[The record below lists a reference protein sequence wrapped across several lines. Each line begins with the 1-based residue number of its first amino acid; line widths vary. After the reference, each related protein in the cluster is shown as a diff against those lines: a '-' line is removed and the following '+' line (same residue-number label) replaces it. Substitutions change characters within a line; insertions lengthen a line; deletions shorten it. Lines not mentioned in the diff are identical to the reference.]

1 MEMRAE
7 ILRVAT
13 RLFARRGFDA
23 TSIGAIAGE
32 VGIRKPSLLYHFPS
46 KNDLRLAVLD
56 QLLQHWN
63 EVLPRLLMATAGGE
77 PRFETLMREVV
88 GFFTEDS
95 DRARLLVRE
104 VLDRPDDMRARL
116 ESHVRPWVRLVADHV
131 ERGQARGEVH
141 DEVDA
146 EAWTLQ
152 IINMVVCGVMAASCL
167 EGGLLPRDDGHESP
181 AARHTRELM
190 RIARFSLFTH
200 HDAIRSETPR
210 RPERRTDSEGT
221 EERSNR

>member
-1 MEMRAE
+1 MDMRSE

-13 RLFARRGFDA
+13 QLFASRGYDA
-23 TSIGAIAGE
+23 TSLGAIASA

-77 PRFETLMREVV
+77 PRFDALMREVFD
-88 GFFTEDS
+88 FFTDDP

-104 VLDRPDDMRARL
+104 VLDRPDDMRRRL
-116 ESHVRPWVRLVADHV
+116 ESHVRPWVRLVADYI
-131 ERGQARGEVH
+131 EKGQESGAVH
-141 DEVDA
+141 TEVDA

-152 IINMVVCGVMAASCL
+152 IINMVVCGVMAATSL
-167 EGGLLPRDDGHESP
+167 EGGLLPRDAEHEEP
-181 AARHTRELM
+181 AARHTRELL
-190 RIARFSLFTH
+190 RIARFSLFT
-200 HDAIRSETPR
+200 
-210 RPERRTDSEGT
+210 RPERRSEAPRRSRLSET
-221 EERSNR
+221 VEERSNR